1 MNLRGRMESELLGEV
16 DSFCVHPVAEVV
28 YG

>member
-1 MNLRGRMESELLGEV
+1 MSLGGRMESELLGEI
-16 DSFCVHPVAEVV
+16 DSFCVHPVAGVV